1 MLHWIPRQASTQ
13 RPWVLHCKRKRHFS
27 EFSSGAARGDCGEYR
42 QQQHH
47 HTESSQAADRQRR
60 QRVSTESICVFL
72 FFGEGCE
79 DPLLLLPG
87 CGGRTQHTEG
97 SQQQRTTRR
106 PTSSPE
112 KRTRESLAERRCGRW
127 GDRWSGPRK
136 RHRRTSSYERRRAL
150 CGPVPRTR
158 SGSAD
163 VPVAVPHGAPGALQG
178 QRRAHWGWWRG
189 AVDYFFKTHLKE

>member
-1 MLHWIPRQASTQ
+1 MRWPAPTE
-13 RPWVLHCKRKRHFS
+13 RPWALHGKRKRHFS
-27 EFSSGAARGDCGEYR
+27 EFSSEAARSDGGGIPAAATPTHGE
-42 QQQHH
+42 
-47 HTESSQAADRQRR
+47 QAGRGPATPATGVH
-60 QRVSTESICVFL
+60 RVYLCFS

-79 DPLLLLPG
+79 DLLLLLPG

-163 VPVAVPHGAPGALQG
+163 EPVAVPHGAPGALQG